1 MFANLTKCIS
11 MQNNVTLCGLGDLPG
26 RNVVNFI
33 HELILLGTNSFSGGC
48 IRRFHF
54 RLGFVTDH
62 RQPLKILNIISYKY
76 SIPYIYSIQYKE
88 SKNYSHRRAGQ
99 TCSFNKDS
107 SDVTYVM
114 TFLFYFTSKGL
125 ITIAPISHLLPHHYK
140 LYCQSFLSPDFHDTA
155 PYYCWPLLALFMVT
169 TCLMLGLDR

>member
-1 MFANLTKCIS
+1 MHFNAD
-11 MQNNVTLCGLGDLPG
+11 MQNNVTLGGLGDLPG

-33 HELILLGTNSFSGGC
+33 HELILLGSNSFSGGC

-62 RQPLKILNIISYKY
+62 WQPLKILNIISYK
-76 SIPYIYSIQYKE
+76 YSIQYKE

-99 TCSFNKDS
+99 TFIQLLRLIRRNICDEVSI
-107 SDVTYVM
+107 
-114 TFLFYFTSKGL
+114 LLTSKGL
-125 ITIAPISHLLPHHYK
+125 ITIAPFSHLSPHHYK

-169 TCLMLGLDR
+169 TCLMLGLDRQ